1 MQSASQR
8 AWRLERDALL
18 LTTGSVVSTHELYLY
33 IIIIIVIINI
43 IMIIHIIFSISSIN
57 TRRWLGSLVVS

>member
-8 AWRLERDALL
+8 SWRLERQALL
-18 LTTGSVVSTHELYLY
+18 LTTGSVVSAHELYLY
-33 IIIIIVIINI
+33 IIIVVIII
-43 IMIIHIIFSISSIN
+43 IMIRIIFSISSII